1 MSEIWHHGIL
11 GMKWGIRRFQNKD
24 GSLTAAGRKR
34 YLNEDGSLTEK
45 GSKELPANLRNKYI
59 NDRANEIFKTA
70 NSEISNVSGMKPG
83 SNEKATAE
91 KDIFN
96 KAEESGDAAV
106 RKAYSDALRSQ
117 LGEKFGDARHTHEYK
132 SKEMQADIRAAL
144 EKYHNLDDEYR
155 SMLSNLRKPYV
166 DEHGVFKSIKDS
178 HSFYDIADNN
188 KALQKLKNDVNDAYE
203 GFRNT
208 ILRNALKSINFDVS
222 DYNLEHISDFV
233 FRI

>member
-70 NSEISNVSGMKPG
+70 NSEISNVSGMKTG
-83 SNEKATAE
+83 SNEK
-91 KDIFN
+91 
-96 KAEESGDAAV
+96 AV

-144 EKYHNLDDEYR
+144 EKYQNLDDEYR
-155 SMLSNLRKPYV
+155 SMLANLRKPYV

-188 KALQKLKNDVNDAYE
+188 KALQKLKNDVDDAYE